1 MHPEA
6 ALPLQCTQQQ
16 HLNCLI
22 CLEPHTALPTCFHRC
37 ELIATHIGTHT
48 NMHTCTH
55 ARNSLVLS
63 YQTDT
68 ARVLSLS
75 LSNTQHD
82 IAQGRDLFGFDLR
95 QVHGQQ
101 HVWKLSRGRR
111 RASYRVQHDEVP
123 IFNPAGQNRLKVMGC
138 CCFAHVS
145 NS

>member
-1 MHPEA
+1 MTETPPLSPVRHFMHPEA

-68 ARVLSLS
+68 ARILSLS
-75 LSNTQHD
+75 FSQTPNTTLPRAVTCSGSTYVKYMVSNTS
-82 IAQGRDLFGFDLR
+82 G
-95 QVHGQQ
+95 
-101 HVWKLSRGRR
+101 
-111 RASYRVQHDEVP
+111 
-123 IFNPAGQNRLKVMGC
+123 N
-138 CCFAHVS
+138 
-145 NS
+145 